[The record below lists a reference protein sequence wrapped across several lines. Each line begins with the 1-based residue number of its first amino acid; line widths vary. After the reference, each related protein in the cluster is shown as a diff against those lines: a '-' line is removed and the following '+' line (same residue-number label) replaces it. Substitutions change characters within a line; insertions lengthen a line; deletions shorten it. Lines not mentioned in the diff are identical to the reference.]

1 MDLRMLILHL
11 RDTPSD
17 RAVARDTGLHRQTV
31 SRYRAWATTHGLLT
45 APLPTLEQ
53 IQTLLATTLPTT
65 SPPQNVSS
73 VAPYRDQVLTLRAQG
88 VEVAAL
94 YQRLLEQGY
103 RGSYAAVYR
112 FVRSLEP
119 RTPDSTVRVERTPGE
134 EAQVDFGFIG
144 RLQDPATGAW
154 RKAWAFVMT
163 LAWSRYA
170 FVTFVFDQTVPTWL
184 RCHQLAFEFFGGVP
198 GRLVIDNLKAGI
210 TQACWDDPQVQASYR
225 ECAEHYGFRI
235 APCRPSTPEH
245 KGKVESGVHYVQRTF
260 FGGRAP
266 STLPDANRD
275 VLGWCRTTAGERIHG
290 TTREAPRARFDQ
302 VQAARLRPLPA
313 TGYEYG
319 IWKLAVVHRDCYI
332 TFENAYYSVP
342 FRLVGQQVRVR
353 GGTSEIRVYT
363 PDYELV
369 ATHARAAQAGSRQTH
384 LDHLPPY
391 KLPGLTLTREH
402 AQAQAAAIGPATAAV
417 VAALL
422 TDPVLERLPIAGRLV
437 RLGERVGATRL
448 EAACRR
454 ALEFGDPS
462 YRTVAQ
468 ILAAELETAPPP
480 SPPPPPPTGTTFRR
494 SASELL
500 GHLFGGQLWN

>member
-1 MDLRMLILHL
+1 
-11 RDTPSD
+11 
-17 RAVARDTGLHRQTV
+17 
-31 SRYRAWATTHGLLT
+31 
-45 APLPTLEQ
+45 
-53 IQTLLATTLPTT
+53 
-65 SPPQNVSS
+65 
-73 VAPYRDQVLTLRAQG
+73 
-88 VEVAAL
+88 
-94 YQRLLEQGY
+94 
-103 RGSYAAVYR
+103 
-112 FVRSLEP
+112 
-119 RTPDSTVRVERTPGE
+119 
-134 EAQVDFGFIG
+134 
-144 RLQDPATGAW
+144 
-154 RKAWAFVMT
+154 
-163 LAWSRYA
+163 
-170 FVTFVFDQTVPTWL
+170 
-184 RCHQLAFEFFGGVP
+184 
-198 GRLVIDNLKAGI
+198 
-210 TQACWDDPQVQASYR
+210 
-225 ECAEHYGFRI
+225 
-235 APCRPSTPEH
+235 
-245 KGKVESGVHYVQRTF
+245 
-260 FGGRAP
+260 
-266 STLPDANRD
+266 
-275 VLGWCRTTAGERIHG
+275 
-290 TTREAPRARFDQ
+290 
-302 VQAARLRPLPA
+302 
-313 TGYEYG
+313 
-319 IWKLAVVHRDCYI
+319 
-332 TFENAYYSVP
+332 
-342 FRLVGQQVRVR
+342 LVGQQVRVR